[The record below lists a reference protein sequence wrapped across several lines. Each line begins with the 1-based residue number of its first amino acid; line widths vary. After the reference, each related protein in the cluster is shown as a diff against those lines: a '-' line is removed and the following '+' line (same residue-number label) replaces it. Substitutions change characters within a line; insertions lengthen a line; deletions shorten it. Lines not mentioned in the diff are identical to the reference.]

1 MNFMIAFSNFVNK
14 DIRIF
19 RDIELNL
26 YISFVHFHNINS
38 FNQLPLGSITVEL
51 LVLGNNT
58 II

>member
-19 RDIELNL
+19 KDIELNV

-38 FNQLPLGSITVEL
+38 SNQLPL
-51 LVLGNNT
+51 
-58 II
+58 